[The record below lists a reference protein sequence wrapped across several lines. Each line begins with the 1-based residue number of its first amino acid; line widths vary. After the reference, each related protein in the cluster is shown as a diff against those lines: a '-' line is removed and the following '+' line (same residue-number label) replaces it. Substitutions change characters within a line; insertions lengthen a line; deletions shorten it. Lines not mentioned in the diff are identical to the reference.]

1 MFAAIS
7 YVIYKYVKQHSAQP
21 MSLVSVLKPLQQNF
35 KPLRTMQM
43 HLKTALRR
51 MNVHAR
57 ALSRHSLQPAGS
69 FNLVI
74 LTRIEK
80 ISCGEL

>member
-43 HLKTALRR
+43 HLKNSAN

-57 ALSRHSLQPAGS
+57 ALSWHSLQTAGS

-74 LTRIEK
+74 LTHIEK